1 MHHYKIVLLDH
12 RYHVRSVEEIDFET
26 DEIAC
31 ERAKTLYGERAP
43 HAVEVWH
50 GARFVCRVNEAG
62 INFAP
67 PPPLS

>member
-12 RYHVRSVEEIDFET
+12 RNHVRSVEEIDFET

-43 HAVEVWH
+43 HAVEVWD

>member
-43 HAVEVWH
+43 HAVAVSYTHLTLPTNREV
-50 GARFVCRVNEAG
+50 
-62 INFAP
+62 
-67 PPPLS
+67 